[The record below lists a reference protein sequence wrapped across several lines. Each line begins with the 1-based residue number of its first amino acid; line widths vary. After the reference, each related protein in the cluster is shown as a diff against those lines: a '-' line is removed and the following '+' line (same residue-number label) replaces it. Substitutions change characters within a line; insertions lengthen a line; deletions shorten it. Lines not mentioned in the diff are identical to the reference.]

1 MEDLK
6 LFDDIDEAEEVEER
20 EAFEIKD
27 LAGADWCFEKL
38 QAIKKQRDELV
49 EYADEQIAKY
59 KNFKEETIKKA
70 EDDEAYFKGLLQIY
84 TDKRLA
90 EDKNFKLKTA
100 NGTASYG
107 KINKKWNWQDEGAAI
122 KSLKDIGHNE
132 FIKVTES
139 LDKVNLKKSLTVAG
153 DTVVDENGEIIEGIK
168 ITEYR
173 NFNIKYWGGLWTRL
187 KKENC

>member
-6 LFDDIDEAEEVEER
+6 LFDGIDETEEVEER

-49 EYADEQIAKY
+49 EYADEQISKY
-59 KNFKEETIKKA
+59 KNFKEKTIKKA
-70 EDDEAYFKGLLQIY
+70 EDDEAYFKGLLKIY

-107 KINKKWNWQDEGAAI
+107 KINKKWNWQDEQATI
-122 KSLKDIGHNE
+122 NSLKETGHE
-132 FIKVTES
+132 KLIRVTES
-139 LDKVNLKKSLTVAG
+139 IEKANLKKIFNIAG
-153 DTVVDENGEIIEGIK
+153 DAVVDENGEIIEGIK

-173 NFNIKYWGGLWTRL
+173 NFNLKYWGGLWTRL

>member
-6 LFDDIDEAEEVEER
+6 LFDGIDETEEVEER

-38 QAIKKQRDELV
+38 QAIKKQREELV

-59 KNFKEETIKKA
+59 KKFKEETIKKA
-70 EDDEAYFKGLLQIY
+70 EDDETYFKGLLKIY

-107 KINKKWNWQDEGAAI
+107 KINKKWNWQDERAVI
-122 KSLKDIGHNE
+122 NSLKDTGHNE

-153 DTVVDENGEIIEGIK
+153 DSVVDENGEIIEGIK

-173 NFNIKYWGGLWTRL
+173 KFNLRYWGGLWTIL

>member
-1 MEDLK
+1 MENLK
-6 LFDDIDEAEEVEER
+6 LIDDIEEVEER

-38 QAIKKQRDELV
+38 KAVKKQRDELV

-59 KNFKEETIKKA
+59 KIFKEETIKKA

-90 EDKNFKLKTA
+90 EDKNFKIKTV

-107 KINKKWNWQDEGAAI
+107 KVNKKWNWQDDEAAI
-122 KSLKDIGHNE
+122 KSLKETGHE
-132 FIKVTES
+132 ELIRVTES
-139 LDKVNLKKSLTVAG
+139 IEKEKLKKSLTIVG
-153 DTVVDENGEIIEGIK
+153 DIVVDENGEIIEGIK

-173 NFNIKYWGGLWTRL
+173 NFNVKYWGGNLWVI
-187 KKENC
+187 

>member
-6 LFDDIDEAEEVEER
+6 LFDDIDEVEEVEER

-27 LAGADWCFEKL
+27 LSGADWCFEKL

-107 KINKKWNWQDEGAAI
+107 KVNKKWNWQDEGATI
-122 KSLKDIGHNE
+122 KALKDTGHTD

-153 DTVVDENGEIIEGIK
+153 DSVVDENGEIIEGIK

-173 NFNIKYWGGLWTRL
+173 NFNVKYWGGLW
-187 KKENC
+187 KI

>member
-6 LFDDIDEAEEVEER
+6 IFDEIDETEEVEER

-59 KNFKEETIKKA
+59 KKFKEETIKKA

-107 KINKKWNWQDEGAAI
+107 KFKKDWDWQDEEATI
-122 KSLKDIGHNE
+122 KSLKDAGHNE
-132 FIKVTES
+132 LIRVTES
-139 LDKVNLKKSLTVAG
+139 IEKNKLKKSLTVAG

-173 NFNIKYWGGLWTRL
+173 NFNVKY
-187 KKENC
+187 

>member
-1 MEDLK
+1 MILAFILCNFSLLWCYKYCWCRIK
-6 LFDDIDEAEEVEER
+6 LST
-20 EAFEIKD
+20 
-27 LAGADWCFEKL
+27 
-38 QAIKKQRDELV
+38 
-49 EYADEQIAKY
+49 
-59 KNFKEETIKKA
+59 NTN
-70 EDDEAYFKGLLQIY
+70 IY

-107 KINKKWNWQDEGAAI
+107 KVNKKWNWQDDEATI
-122 KSLKDIGHNE
+122 KALKDTGHNE

-173 NFNIKYWGGLWTRL
+173 NFNVKY
-187 KKENC
+187 

>member
-1 MEDLK
+1 MPIGALK
-6 LFDDIDEAEEVEER
+6 NY
-20 EAFEIKD
+20 KPS
-27 LAGADWCFEKL
+27 
-38 QAIKKQRDELV
+38 KKQRDELV

-70 EDDEAYFKGLLQIY
+70 EDDEAYFKGLLKIY

-107 KINKKWNWQDEGAAI
+107 KINKKWNWQDEGAVLKA
-122 KSLKDIGHNE
+122 LKDTGHTD

-173 NFNIKYWGGLWTRL
+173 NFNVKY
-187 KKENC
+187 